1 MASAIQLIQQAAASV
16 ATAAAGKVRL
26 FVDDTSRLA
35 TKDES
40 DAVAQYLPAGSLP
53 YDFHAH
59 VAGAPGSSQV
69 VGKFVATRAIT
80 LDDAA
85 SQAHAGTAATA
96 ETVFDIQVNESSVGS
111 VTFAIAGT
119 TATFST
125 TGVSLAAGDRIQI
138 IAPGSADATLA
149 DIAFT
154 LHGAA

>member
-1 MASAIQLIQQAAASV
+1 MLAIELKNRDPSGVSSAS
-16 ATAAAGKVRL
+16 AGKVWL
-26 FVDDTSRLA
+26 LSNTSGHLSVV
-35 TKDES
+35 DES
-40 DAVAQYLPAGSLP
+40 GNATEYLPSGSLP
-53 YDFHAH
+53 YDIPARK
-59 VAGAPGSSQV
+59 AGTPGSSEV
-69 VGKFVATRAIT
+69 VLDFVATRAIT
-80 LDDAA
+80 LADAD
-85 SQAHAGTAATA
+85 SRAHAGTAATA

-111 VTFAIAGT
+111 ATFAIAGT